1 MGFLAAAAAG
11 AVVLAGCY
19 SPSLRDCTVTCTAE
33 SDCAAGQVCGDD
45 GLCAGP
51 DLAGHCNAPA
61 PAPDAG
67 PGPRPDA
74 AIPVDAGPAIDAAP
88 PPDAPAFVTLRI
100 QIDGK
105 GSVFVDGRLGC
116 SSMGPQK
123 GDCSYD
129 IARGVAQ
136 TIRAFAIQPDQPFSS
151 WTSVTCRGTNAV
163 CTITPTES
171 VVVVAKFGK
180 SGGPRSPESPE
191 SAGSPGSAG
200 SQ

>member
-1 MGFLAAAAAG
+1 MDILAPAVAG
-11 AVVLAGCY
+11 LVALAGCY
-19 SPSLRDCTVTCTAE
+19 SPSLRDCTVTCSAE

-51 DLAGHCNAPA
+51 ELAGHCSAPM

-74 AIPVDAGPAIDAAP
+74 APPVDAGPAIDAAP
-88 PPDAPAFVTLRI
+88 PPDAPALITLHL

-105 GSVFVDGRLGC
+105 GNVFVDGRFGC

-136 TIRAFAIQPDQPFSS
+136 TIRAVATSDPFLS
-151 WTSVTCRGTNAV
+151 WTSVTCRGTSPV
-163 CTITPTES
+163 CTFTPTAS
-171 VVVVAKFGK
+171 VDVVAKFGK
-180 SGGPRSPESPE
+180 TV
-191 SAGSPGSAG
+191 APGV
-200 SQ
+200 Q